1 MDSDMPEDSTT
12 VSTAPTRG
20 GIPSTTGQDLWSQ
33 AENAVASGVAQ
44 IHQGTA
50 IESVAVSATNNTDS
64 SSVSSGQCAP
74 SASLAAQRSPDRTNS
89 ATPTRYA
96 SSVCAD
102 TTESGPTVEQLQRQA
117 DICREKLANGMREF
131 KKIAEE
137 NERLRSDIKMLKSDQ
152 RSVQRAGE
160 SPEDF
165 AALRVK
171 NQALEKELGQV
182 RFNAKLKIKQLQKE
196 MQRTSS
202 IPLSA
207 PGSSGE
213 LMFQS
218 LSLDAPP
225 TEEHTRILELEEKLE
240 NASKAKDSLQNQ
252 VQAFQADMLRMK
264 EHSKMELESLKKQHV
279 SELSA
284 FQTQMPPSSQKGG
297 GFNDKMQA
305 ATLEDEYVQ
314 DMPSYKQQYDLLKKL
329 ALQYQSFDSSCN
341 IDANDPLSIIRTVS
355 EYFSRPTS
363 KYIGTTNGKLT
374 QSTTPSANLQRR
386 NTDPAKLESNDSS
399 LDLQTDQLFQSSFP
413 VSESMTQPRTYPSY
427 NYEQLTIQTGPVTPE
442 MYKLLAEELAQERAL
457 HLQLQLQVNGQQS
470 RHSEVTPPAGSDKE
484 ELGDSIAPLDFHAEA
499 LSKDLDYFKSQT
511 KQALQE
517 KEGLQLKIAE
527 LAALVSDLEQKNGK
541 KDTAV
546 KLSAD
551 PSALEKRNFTLEEQL
566 KDFGLQIA
574 NRQREIS
581 TLQDSLSVRNGEYEK
596 LQKEH
601 EDRIRKMKGL
611 LMAANKSMTES
622 KKLIAH
628 RDTDITDLKTRLESS
643 TTSEQALRERC
654 EALQKTID
662 RMGSESLDDRDS
674 LQIQIVDLQKQLELA
689 RTESSD
695 MRTEF
700 QSYKVRAA
708 AALQMSGTSAAEK
721 RISELED
728 ARSRLTREKRE
739 LEEQLVRIQE
749 RCHLL
754 EADLA
759 SSLEQIA
766 LLDDSLQR
774 LKHDETGV
782 QVLQVEIESLTRKVV
797 FERQVHEDVLGSLRN
812 GHSSTIEKLTE
823 KHKQEIYVLEEALKK
838 ACQADASLQVSSTEE
853 LKKEISKLR
862 EQVAQTQ
869 ATQLR
874 QSISSQRESISSAS
888 IPLPMIDTERQST
901 YLATPYLGRT
911 SSSPSSISQWSDPS
925 AHPFNRNA
933 GSAVTAVPVEMTSY
947 KEKEYQL
954 QVQQLGDML
963 NDNEAEIE
971 RLHTQEKVLKEEL
984 RRIDRM
990 DKRQDLN
997 VEYLKN
1003 VVLSFIESDTKEPL
1017 VPIIAQ
1023 ILHLSPDEAQRIQK
1037 KVHVPEDE
1045 IIPSFGFFG

>member
-1 MDSDMPEDSTT
+1 
-12 VSTAPTRG
+12 
-20 GIPSTTGQDLWSQ
+20 
-33 AENAVASGVAQ
+33 
-44 IHQGTA
+44 
-50 IESVAVSATNNTDS
+50 
-64 SSVSSGQCAP
+64 
-74 SASLAAQRSPDRTNS
+74 
-89 ATPTRYA
+89 
-96 SSVCAD
+96 
-102 TTESGPTVEQLQRQA
+102 
-117 DICREKLANGMREF
+117 
-131 KKIAEE
+131 
-137 NERLRSDIKMLKSDQ
+137 
-152 RSVQRAGE
+152 
-160 SPEDF
+160 
-165 AALRVK
+165 
-171 NQALEKELGQV
+171 
-182 RFNAKLKIKQLQKE
+182 

-838 ACQADASLQVSSTEE
+838 ACQADASLQVSRVEKGDFKAARASRTNASDSTTPKH
-853 LKKEISKLR
+853 LKPAR
-862 EQVAQTQ
+862 EYIVCFY
-869 ATQLR
+869 
-874 QSISSQRESISSAS
+874 
-888 IPLPMIDTERQST
+888 PLPMIDTERQST